1 MSLSIERNNNERS
14 NIMDF
19 QGKVAIVTGAASG
32 IGKSISELFVSKGMK
47 VVLTDYNKINLEK
60 TADEIKKK
68 YEKNI
73 LSFKMDVRKYNEIE
87 NVVDSTLD
95 KFLKIDILI
104 NVAGAISLKKVV
116 DMSEEEWDKIV
127 DTNLKG
133 IFLCSKAVSKILIK
147 QNNGGKIVNIAS
159 LNGKEGEALTA
170 HYCAS
175 KHGVIGFTRSL
186 ALELAP
192 HKINVNAVC
201 PGYVNTPMQESLIVP
216 EAKLKGTTPEEIR
229 KFYAKKIPLGRLEEP
244 EDVAK
249 VVLFLVSSDTDYMTG
264 QSINISGGAIMH

>member
-1 MSLSIERNNNERS
+1 
-14 NIMDF
+14 MDL

-32 IGKSISELFVSKGMK
+32 IGKAISQLFASKGIK
-47 VVLTDYNKINLEK
+47 VVLTDYNERGLKG
-60 TADEIKKK
+60 TANEMQKK
-68 YEKNI
+68 YRENI
-73 LSFKMDVRKYNEIE
+73 LFFKMDVRKYNEIE
-87 NVVDSTLD
+87 KVVNATLA
-95 KFLKIDILI
+95 KFSKIDILV
-104 NVAGAISLKKVV
+104 NDAGVISLKQVV
-116 DMSEEEWDKIV
+116 DMPEEEWDRVVNI
-127 DTNLKG
+127 NLKG
-133 IFLCSKAVSKILIK
+133 VFLCSKAVAKILIK

-201 PGYVNTPMQESLIVP
+201 PGYVNTPMQESLIEP
-216 EAKLKGTTPEEIR
+216 EAKLKGTTPDEIR
-229 KFYAKKIPLGRLEEP
+229 KYYAAKIPLGRLEEP